1 MKCETCSNGWPII
14 SENGVHYGCT
24 LPPMDAVNCMVG
36 REDNYIKHPTRKDG
50 DTHENR

>member
-24 LPPMDAVNCMVG
+24 LPPMDAVNCMAG
-36 REDNYIKHPTRKDG
+36 REDNYVGREKDG
-50 DTHENR
+50 DG